1 MELNWIN
8 SAIVLLI
15 GVLAFALSLGLAGW
29 LAQFQGVFTIDRLF
43 SQYSVWGVLGVVAIL
58 VFGGFYLA
66 RAGFEAMKG
75 AAK

>member
-1 MELNWIN
+1 MELNWVN
-8 SAIVLLI
+8 TAIILLI
-15 GVLAFALSLGLAGW
+15 GGFAFALSLGFVGW

-58 VFGGFYLA
+58 VFGGFYLG
-66 RAGFEAMKG
+66 RAGFEALKG